1 MKITVFG
8 LGYVGC
14 VSAACFA
21 KEGHQVIGVDV
32 NEDKVN
38 IVNSGKSPI
47 VEPGLEELVEEV
59 VKNGNLKATTNY
71 EEAIQQ
77 TDISLICV
85 GTPSGKNGK
94 LNLDYIFRVAEQI
107 GEALKGVDHYHLTVV
122 RSTVLP
128 GTVEKVLKIIQEKTG
143 KHPGKDF
150 GACSNPEFL
159 REGSAIKDFYNP
171 PYTVIGELDQKSG
184 DYLAEIYKT
193 IDAPLIRTDVKV
205 AEMLKYANNSFHA
218 LKVAFANEIGTICK
232 EEGVD
237 SHKVMEIFC
246 MDTKLNL
253 SSYYLKPGFA
263 FGGSCLPKDVKA
275 ITYRSKER
283 DLNLPV
289 LSSIMLSN
297 EKHIQRAIDL
307 VISYD
312 KKRIGILGLS
322 FKGDTDDLRESPMV
336 DVVETLIGKGYDLCI
351 YDKNVNLAKL
361 FGTNKQYI
369 EEKIPHISNLMV
381 NSIDD
386 VLKHAEVL
394 VIGNKN
400 KEFDEIINNIDRKY
414 KVIDFVGIKEEN
426 RPKNI
431 RYEGLCW

>member
-1 MKITVFG
+1 LKITVFG

-32 NEDKVN
+32 NEEKVN

-47 VEPGLEELVEEV
+47 VEPGLEELVQEV

-71 EEAIQQ
+71 EEAVQQ

-107 GEALKGVDHYHLTVV
+107 GEALKGVDHYHLAVV

-171 PYTVIGELDQKSG
+171 PYTVIGELDRKSG

-205 AEMLKYANNSFHA
+205 AEMLKYANNYLQGRRGEQPQGNGNFLYGYQIEPVFLLPETWFCIRRLLPAQRCEGHCIPFQRKGFKPAGSVFHYA
-218 LKVAFANEIGTICK
+218 QQRK
-232 EEGVD
+232 
-237 SHKVMEIFC
+237 
-246 MDTKLNL
+246 
-253 SSYYLKPGFA
+253 
-263 FGGSCLPKDVKA
+263 
-275 ITYRSKER
+275 TYSK
-283 DLNLPV
+283 
-289 LSSIMLSN
+289 SN
-297 EKHIQRAIDL
+297 
-307 VISYD
+307 
-312 KKRIGILGLS
+312 
-322 FKGDTDDLRESPMV
+322 
-336 DVVETLIGKGYDLCI
+336 
-351 YDKNVNLAKL
+351 
-361 FGTNKQYI
+361 
-369 EEKIPHISNLMV
+369 
-381 NSIDD
+381 
-386 VLKHAEVL
+386 
-394 VIGNKN
+394 
-400 KEFDEIINNIDRKY
+400 
-414 KVIDFVGIKEEN
+414 
-426 RPKNI
+426 
-431 RYEGLCW
+431 